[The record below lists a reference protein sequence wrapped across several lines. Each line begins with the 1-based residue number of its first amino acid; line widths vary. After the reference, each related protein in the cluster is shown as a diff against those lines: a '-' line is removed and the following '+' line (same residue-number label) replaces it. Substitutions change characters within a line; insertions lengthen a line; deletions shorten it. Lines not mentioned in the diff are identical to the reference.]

1 MQEVF
6 DRWRVVPYTLVYED
20 VIAGY
25 ERSMRGLLDF
35 LEIPDR
41 RTIEIPAPA
50 FEPLAD
56 EVSEAWVQRFRSEWP
71 RPS

>member
-1 MQEVF
+1 MQDVF
-6 DRWRVVPYTLVYED
+6 QQWSIVPYTLVYED
-20 VIAGY
+20 LIAEY
-25 ERSMRGLLDF
+25 ERSMRGLLEF

-41 RTIEIPAPA
+41 HTIDIPAPA

-56 EVSEAWVQRFRSEWP
+56 DVSEAWVQRFRREWP